1 MCSIFIFAV
10 FHLIPYEWF
19 VYNVTLFMAN
29 LHENGDDFVPEWTSS
44 RAKKNRLHKGT
55 PLGNPS
61 GKQYYLGQ
69 TDPVL
74 LSLSLS
80 PPPSPPTFSL
90 SYRWRLFTWNFFYP
104 GISFHSLFGTG
115 IRSSQDEL
123 IPPESR
129 VIKRKEIARY

>member
-1 MCSIFIFAV
+1 MISSQ
-10 FHLIPYEWF
+10 
-19 VYNVTLFMAN
+19 
-29 LHENGDDFVPEWTSS
+29 NGRRPGT
-44 RAKKNRLHKGT
+44 KKNHLHKGT

-80 PPPSPPTFSL
+80 LLPPPPHLQSFLPVEAV
-90 SYRWRLFTWNFFYP
+90 YMEFFYP
-104 GISFHSLFGTG
+104 EMSFHSLFGTG

-129 VIKRKEIARY
+129 VIKGKEIARY